1 MKPTR
6 KLLIKKEKKEFVKDI
21 GREILVDKSRAYF
34 VADLTKDFHCTD
46 GVVSKKDLKKKD
58 GSIVESN
65 TKKRFS
71 IFTTTFL
78 DDYKRIQRDAQII
91 SIKDI
96 GVILSYTG
104 INKNSTAVDAGAGSG
119 ALACYLAHMCKE
131 VTTYEIRE
139 DFVKVVK
146 KNKDFL
152 DLKNLKIKNKDV
164 NKGIDEKDVDLVT
177 LDLPAPWNAIVP
189 AEKALKVG
197 GFIVSYSPSIT
208 QTTDFVNE
216 IKKFPTLIHER
227 TMEIIKRSWEIEG
240 RKVRPQTR
248 GIGHTG
254 FLTFVR
260 KIGEREEPKA
270 KKK

>member
-1 MKPTR
+1 MRPTR
-6 KLLIKKEKKEFVKDI
+6 KLLIRKEKKEFVKDLN
-21 GREILVDKSRAYF
+21 REVLIDKSRAYF
-34 VADLTKDFHCTD
+34 VSDLTKDFHCTD
-46 GVVSKKDLKKKD
+46 GVISKKDLKKKD
-58 GSIVESN
+58 GSMVESN

-71 IFTTTFL
+71 VFTTTFL

-96 GVILSYTG
+96 GAILSYTG
-104 INKNSTAVDAGAGSG
+104 VDKNSKAVDAGAGSG
-119 ALACYLAHMCKE
+119 ALACYLAHICKE
-131 VTTYEIRE
+131 ATTYDIRD
-139 DFVKVVK
+139 DFIKVVK
-146 KNKDFL
+146 KNKEFL
-152 DLKNLKIKNKDV
+152 DLKNLKVKKGDIC
-164 NKGIDEKDVDLVT
+164 KGIDEKDIDLVT

-197 GFIVSYSPSIT
+197 GFMVSYSPSIT

-216 IKKFPTLIHER
+216 VKKFPNLIYER
-227 TMEIIKRSWEIEG
+227 TMEIIKRSWEING

-260 KIGEREEPKA
+260 KIGEKEETKA